1 MRPAELDGTK
11 VLIAESDPT
20 LRLAIARAFTDRGC
34 QVRATGPA
42 STVLKWAAALDPALA
57 IIDVQRDNAEAY
69 EALRRIRATR
79 PHLPVIV
86 LSDEATLTAAVRAVE
101 AGAFEHFAKPLDV
114 AALLEAAE
122 RAVVPVR
129 RETQRGQARA
139 RRDEAQPIIGRSA
152 AMQALYRAI
161 ARLVTSDLHVLIT
174 GESGTGKALIA
185 RALHDMGPRRAHPL
199 VTLSLAAESPEGV
212 EARLFGAGP
221 DAPGLLVEADGGTL
235 LLDAVADLSDA
246 AQTRLLRLL
255 DGQTPVVSPAT
266 GRPVDVRLV
275 AASGHDLA
283 RLVEA
288 GRFRRDLYFRLNVA
302 PLHVPPLRERPEDI
316 PDLAAAFLVRAQREG
331 LAPKALDPWAAQRLQ
346 AHAWPGNV
354 RELENLLRR
363 ICALYPEEL
372 ITAAIVEREL
382 AQSAPV
388 TTGAAEGGDA
398 LARAVA
404 LTLATYFADASADRP
419 AALYDQIL
427 RSVEGPMILAALQA
441 TRGNKVR
448 AAEILGINR
457 NTLRKRIDEL
467 GLEPPRRSR
476 PELASVPLPAAAG
489 RIAA

>member
-11 VLIAESDPT
+11 VLIAASDPT
-20 LRLAIARAFTDRGC
+20 QRLDIARALTARGC

-42 STVLKWAAALDPALA
+42 ATLLKWAATLDPALA
-57 IIDVQRDNAEAY
+57 IVDVQRGDAEAY
-69 EALRRIRATR
+69 DALRRLHAAHPR
-79 PHLPVIV
+79 LPLIV
-86 LSDEATLTAAVRAVE
+86 LSEDATLTAAVRAVE
-101 AGAFEHFAKPLDV
+101 AGAFEHFAKPLDL
-114 AALLEAAE
+114 AALVEAAG
-122 RAVVPVR
+122 RAVAPAR
-129 RETQRGQARA
+129 RETQRGHARA
-139 RRDEAQPIIGRSA
+139 KRDEAQPIIGRSG
-152 AMQALYRAI
+152 AMQVLYRAL

-185 RALHDMGPRRAHPL
+185 RALHDMGPRRQRPF
-199 VTLSLAAESPEGV
+199 VTLSLAAESAERV
-212 EARLFGAGP
+212 EARLFGTSP
-221 DAPGLLVEADGGTL
+221 DAPGLLLEADGGTL
-235 LLDAVADLSDA
+235 LLDAVGDLTEA

-255 DGQTPVVSPAT
+255 DGQTPVVNPAT

-275 AASGHDLA
+275 AASSHDLT
-283 RLVEA
+283 RLVEN

-316 PDLAAAFLVRAQREG
+316 PDLAAAFLVRAEREG
-331 LAPKALDPWAAQRLQ
+331 QAARILDPWAAQRLQ

-363 ICALYPEEL
+363 ICALYPEPL
-372 ITAAIVEREL
+372 ITTAIVEREL
-382 AQSAPV
+382 AQD
-388 TTGAAEGGDA
+388 AAVAAGDAEDDA

-427 RSVEGPMILAALQA
+427 RSVEAPMILAALQA

-476 PELASVPLPAAAG
+476 PELASPFPLPAAG